1 MIKKLL
7 NYESSF
13 LLRNSR
19 IFYELH
25 NINPKKFMK
34 KKRKKKKNI
43 TNIPNK
49 ISNEFLN
56 KILLKNK
63 IKKDKN
69 INEIEVFKLHKKYSE
84 EIEDLIQ
91 RYIHEKQDFFLYL
104 KTSIK
109 NMLETLIKFHNLE
122 IENHNENLRFE
133 SANKW
138 IMDKK
143 SLMIAFELIKKVIV
157 SKNDLDE

>member
-1 MIKKLL
+1 
-7 NYESSF
+7 
-13 LLRNSR
+13 
-19 IFYELH
+19 
-25 NINPKKFMK
+25 MK
-34 KKRKKKKNI
+34 KKEKKKENI
-43 TNIPNK
+43 TKIPNK

-63 IKKDKN
+63 TKKDKN
-69 INEIEVFKLHKKYSE
+69 INEIEAFKLNKKYSE
-84 EIEDLIQ
+84 EIEDLIE

-143 SLMIAFELIKKVIV
+143 SLMIAFELIKK
-157 SKNDLDE
+157 SYCK

>member
-1 MIKKLL
+1 
-7 NYESSF
+7 
-13 LLRNSR
+13 
-19 IFYELH
+19 
-25 NINPKKFMK
+25 MK

-56 KILLKNK
+56 NILLKNK
-63 IKKDKN
+63 TMKDKN
-69 INEIEVFKLHKKYSE
+69 INEIDAFKLHKKYSE

>member
-1 MIKKLL
+1 
-7 NYESSF
+7 
-13 LLRNSR
+13 
-19 IFYELH
+19 
-25 NINPKKFMK
+25 MK

-69 INEIEVFKLHKKYSE
+69 INEIDAYKLNKKYSE

>member
-1 MIKKLL
+1 
-7 NYESSF
+7 
-13 LLRNSR
+13 
-19 IFYELH
+19 
-25 NINPKKFMK
+25 MK
-34 KKRKKKKNI
+34 KKRNKKKNI
-43 TNIPNK
+43 SKIPNK
-49 ISNEFLN
+49 ISKEFLN

-63 IKKDKN
+63 TKKDKN

-138 IMDKK
+138 TMDKK

>member
-1 MIKKLL
+1 
-7 NYESSF
+7 
-13 LLRNSR
+13 
-19 IFYELH
+19 
-25 NINPKKFMK
+25 MK

-69 INEIEVFKLHKKYSE
+69 INEIDSYKLNKKYSE

-143 SLMIAFELIKKVIV
+143 SLMIAIELIKKVIV

>member
-1 MIKKLL
+1 
-7 NYESSF
+7 
-13 LLRNSR
+13 
-19 IFYELH
+19 
-25 NINPKKFMK
+25 MK
-34 KKRKKKKNI
+34 KKRKKKNNI
-43 TNIPNK
+43 SKIPNK

-63 IKKDKN
+63 TKKDKN
-69 INEIEVFKLHKKYSE
+69 INEIDAYKLHKKYSE

-104 KTSIK
+104 KTTIK

>member
-1 MIKKLL
+1 
-7 NYESSF
+7 
-13 LLRNSR
+13 
-19 IFYELH
+19 
-25 NINPKKFMK
+25 MK

>member
-1 MIKKLL
+1 
-7 NYESSF
+7 
-13 LLRNSR
+13 
-19 IFYELH
+19 
-25 NINPKKFMK
+25 MK

-69 INEIEVFKLHKKYSE
+69 INEIEAFKLNKKYAE
-84 EIEDLIQ
+84 EIEDLIE

-122 IENHNENLRFE
+122 IDNHNENLRFE

-143 SLMIAFELIKKVIV
+143 SLMIAIELIKKVIV

>member
-1 MIKKLL
+1 
-7 NYESSF
+7 
-13 LLRNSR
+13 
-19 IFYELH
+19 
-25 NINPKKFMK
+25 MK

-69 INEIEVFKLHKKYSE
+69 INEIDAFKLHKKYSE

>member
-1 MIKKLL
+1 
-7 NYESSF
+7 
-13 LLRNSR
+13 
-19 IFYELH
+19 
-25 NINPKKFMK
+25 MK

-63 IKKDKN
+63 TKKDKN
-69 INEIEVFKLHKKYSE
+69 INEIDAFKLHKKYSE
-84 EIEDLIQ
+84 EIDDLIE

-104 KTSIK
+104 KTVIK

-122 IENHNENLRFE
+122 IENHNENLRFD

-143 SLMIAFELIKKVIV
+143 SLMIALELIKKVIV

>member
-1 MIKKLL
+1 
-7 NYESSF
+7 
-13 LLRNSR
+13 
-19 IFYELH
+19 
-25 NINPKKFMK
+25 MK

-43 TNIPNK
+43 TKIPNK

-63 IKKDKN
+63 TKKDKN
-69 INEIEVFKLHKKYSE
+69 INEIEAFKLHKKYSE

-138 IMDKK
+138 TMDKK

>member
-1 MIKKLL
+1 
-7 NYESSF
+7 
-13 LLRNSR
+13 
-19 IFYELH
+19 
-25 NINPKKFMK
+25 MK

-63 IKKDKN
+63 TKKDKN
-69 INEIEVFKLHKKYSE
+69 INEIDAYKLHKKYSE

-157 SKNDLDE
+157 SKKDLDE

>member
-1 MIKKLL
+1 
-7 NYESSF
+7 
-13 LLRNSR
+13 
-19 IFYELH
+19 
-25 NINPKKFMK
+25 MK

-43 TNIPNK
+43 TKIPNK

-69 INEIEVFKLHKKYSE
+69 INEIDAFKLHKKYSE

-138 IMDKK
+138 TMDKK

>member
-1 MIKKLL
+1 
-7 NYESSF
+7 
-13 LLRNSR
+13 
-19 IFYELH
+19 
-25 NINPKKFMK
+25 MK

-69 INEIEVFKLHKKYSE
+69 INEIDAFKLHKKYSE
-84 EIEDLIQ
+84 EIEDLMQ

-109 NMLETLIKFHNLE
+109 NMLETIIKFHNLE

-157 SKNDLDE
+157 SKNDLD

>member
-1 MIKKLL
+1 
-7 NYESSF
+7 
-13 LLRNSR
+13 
-19 IFYELH
+19 
-25 NINPKKFMK
+25 MK

-43 TNIPNK
+43 TKIPNK

-69 INEIEVFKLHKKYSE
+69 INEIDAFKLHKKYSE

>member
-1 MIKKLL
+1 
-7 NYESSF
+7 
-13 LLRNSR
+13 
-19 IFYELH
+19 
-25 NINPKKFMK
+25 MK

-43 TNIPNK
+43 TKIPNE

-63 IKKDKN
+63 TKKDKN
-69 INEIEVFKLHKKYSE
+69 INEIDSFKLHKEYSA
-84 EIEDLIQ
+84 EIEDLIE

>member
-1 MIKKLL
+1 
-7 NYESSF
+7 
-13 LLRNSR
+13 
-19 IFYELH
+19 
-25 NINPKKFMK
+25 MK
-34 KKRKKKKNI
+34 KKRKKNKNI
-43 TNIPNK
+43 TNIPSK

-63 IKKDKN
+63 TMKEKN
-69 INEIEVFKLHKKYSE
+69 INEIDAFKLHKKYSE

-104 KTSIK
+104 KTTIK

-143 SLMIAFELIKKVIV
+143 SLMIAF
-157 SKNDLDE
+157 

>member
-1 MIKKLL
+1 
-7 NYESSF
+7 
-13 LLRNSR
+13 
-19 IFYELH
+19 
-25 NINPKKFMK
+25 MK

-69 INEIEVFKLHKKYSE
+69 INEIDAFKLHKKYSE

-91 RYIHEKQDFFLYL
+91 SYIHEKQDFFLYL

>member
-1 MIKKLL
+1 
-7 NYESSF
+7 
-13 LLRNSR
+13 
-19 IFYELH
+19 
-25 NINPKKFMK
+25 MK

-69 INEIEVFKLHKKYSE
+69 INEIDSYKLNKKYSE

>member
-1 MIKKLL
+1 
-7 NYESSF
+7 
-13 LLRNSR
+13 
-19 IFYELH
+19 
-25 NINPKKFMK
+25 MK

-43 TNIPNK
+43 TKIPNK

>member
-1 MIKKLL
+1 
-7 NYESSF
+7 
-13 LLRNSR
+13 
-19 IFYELH
+19 
-25 NINPKKFMK
+25 MK

-63 IKKDKN
+63 TKKDKN
-69 INEIEVFKLHKKYSE
+69 INEIDAYKLHKKYSE

>member
-1 MIKKLL
+1 
-7 NYESSF
+7 
-13 LLRNSR
+13 
-19 IFYELH
+19 
-25 NINPKKFMK
+25 MK
-34 KKRKKKKNI
+34 KKRKKKKYIND
-43 TNIPNK
+43 IPNK
-49 ISNEFLN
+49 ISKQRLDKFILN
-56 KILLKNK
+56 NK
-63 IKKDKN
+63 KRKDKN
-69 INEIEVFKLHKKYSE
+69 INEIDAFKLHKKYSE

-91 RYIHEKQDFFLYL
+91 SYIHEKQDFFLYL

-122 IENHNENLRFE
+122 IENHNENLRFD

-138 IMDKK
+138 TMDKK

>member
-1 MIKKLL
+1 
-7 NYESSF
+7 
-13 LLRNSR
+13 
-19 IFYELH
+19 
-25 NINPKKFMK
+25 MK

-63 IKKDKN
+63 TKKDKN
-69 INEIEVFKLHKKYSE
+69 INEIDAFKLHKKYSE

>member
-1 MIKKLL
+1 
-7 NYESSF
+7 
-13 LLRNSR
+13 
-19 IFYELH
+19 
-25 NINPKKFMK
+25 MK

-43 TNIPNK
+43 TKIPNK

-138 IMDKK
+138 TMDKK

>member
-1 MIKKLL
+1 
-7 NYESSF
+7 
-13 LLRNSR
+13 
-19 IFYELH
+19 
-25 NINPKKFMK
+25 MK

-49 ISNEFLN
+49 VSNEFLN

-63 IKKDKN
+63 TKKDKN
-69 INEIEVFKLHKKYSE
+69 INEIDSFKLHKKYSE
-84 EIEDLIQ
+84 EIDDLIQ

-122 IENHNENLRFE
+122 IENHNENLRFD

>member
-1 MIKKLL
+1 
-7 NYESSF
+7 
-13 LLRNSR
+13 
-19 IFYELH
+19 
-25 NINPKKFMK
+25 MK

-43 TNIPNK
+43 SNIPNK

-63 IKKDKN
+63 TKKDKN
-69 INEIEVFKLHKKYSE
+69 INEIDSFKLHKKYSE
-84 EIEDLIQ
+84 EIEDLIE
-91 RYIHEKQDFFLYL
+91 RSIHEKQDFFLYL

-109 NMLETLIKFHNLE
+109 NMLETLIKFHDLE
-122 IENHNENLRFE
+122 IENHNDNFRFE
-133 SANKW
+133 SAKKW
-138 IMDKK
+138 TMDKK

>member
-1 MIKKLL
+1 
-7 NYESSF
+7 
-13 LLRNSR
+13 
-19 IFYELH
+19 
-25 NINPKKFMK
+25 MK

-43 TNIPNK
+43 TKIPNK

-63 IKKDKN
+63 TKKDKN
-69 INEIEVFKLHKKYSE
+69 INEIEAFKLHKKYSE

-143 SLMIAFELIKKVIV
+143 SLMIASELIKKVIV
-157 SKNDLDE
+157 SKNDIDE

>member
-1 MIKKLL
+1 MTSSHLVELEKSELEVVLMDSCIRL
-7 NYESSF
+7 NS
-13 LLRNSR
+13 NS
-19 IFYELH
+19 IPYPFT
-25 NINPKKFMK
+25 NQC
-34 KKRKKKKNI
+34 KKNI
-43 TNIPNK
+43 SKIPNK

-63 IKKDKN
+63 TKKDKN
-69 INEIEVFKLHKKYSE
+69 INEIEAFKLNKKYAE
-84 EIEDLIQ
+84 EIEDLIE

-143 SLMIAFELIKKVIV
+143 SLIIAFELIKKVIV
-157 SKNDLDE
+157 SKNDIDE

>member
-1 MIKKLL
+1 MINILL
-7 NYESSF
+7 NYEF
-13 LLRNSR
+13 CLLLRNSI
-19 IFYELH
+19 IFQELH
-25 NINPKKFMK
+25 NINPKKIMK

-69 INEIEVFKLHKKYSE
+69 INEIDAFKLHKKYSE

-104 KTSIK
+104 KTTIK

>member
-1 MIKKLL
+1 
-7 NYESSF
+7 
-13 LLRNSR
+13 
-19 IFYELH
+19 
-25 NINPKKFMK
+25 MK

-43 TNIPNK
+43 TKIPNK

-63 IKKDKN
+63 TKKDKN
-69 INEIEVFKLHKKYSE
+69 INEIDAYKLHKKYSE

-143 SLMIAFELIKKVIV
+143 PLMIAFELIKKVIV

>member
-1 MIKKLL
+1 
-7 NYESSF
+7 
-13 LLRNSR
+13 
-19 IFYELH
+19 
-25 NINPKKFMK
+25 MK

-43 TNIPNK
+43 TKIPNE

-63 IKKDKN
+63 TKKDKN
-69 INEIEVFKLHKKYSE
+69 INEIDSFKLHKEYSA
-84 EIEDLIQ
+84 EIEDLIE

-143 SLMIAFELIKKVIV
+143 SLMLAFELIKKVIV

>member
-1 MIKKLL
+1 
-7 NYESSF
+7 
-13 LLRNSR
+13 
-19 IFYELH
+19 
-25 NINPKKFMK
+25 MK
-34 KKRKKKKNI
+34 KKRNKKKNI
-43 TNIPNK
+43 SKIPNK
-49 ISNEFLN
+49 ISKEFLN

-63 IKKDKN
+63 TKKDKN
-69 INEIEVFKLHKKYSE
+69 INEIEAFKLNKKYAE
-84 EIEDLIQ
+84 EIEDLIE

-138 IMDKK
+138 TMDKK